1 MDRLI
6 KDAQEDL
13 NRRNKR
19 KVSRQISQAKDD
31 LQAAISNLDL
41 SEEADQ
47 NLERSMLDIA
57 IHISLLILELS
68 LYERIIQGQDR
79 PLSK

>member
-13 NRRNKR
+13 NRRDKR

>member
-1 MDRLI
+1 M
-6 KDAQEDL
+6 
-13 NRRNKR
+13 
-19 KVSRQISQAKDD
+19 SRQISQAKDD